1 MQKQEST
8 VLDHKGNVQLERIV
22 AGILVVIFAVVTLFP
37 LYWALRTALS
47 TQRDLF
53 ADPGNLLPVGF
64 SWASF
69 QQALGM
75 VDPKESIAAGGSGRV
90 FNFWRYL
97 GNTTFIAVCITLGQ
111 VLFSSMAAFSFS
123 RLHWKG
129 RDAMFALFLAAMMVP
144 GIVML
149 IPNYVLIYELGWMNT
164 YRAVIIPS
172 LFFSPYAIFFLRQF
186 FLGINREL
194 EEAARL
200 DGATHWEIFS
210 RHTIPMSQGPML
222 TIGIICFITA
232 WNDYLWPFLV
242 ARDES
247 VRPLTVALS
256 VFKSQTPSGTPDWP
270 GMMAGTV
277 LAAIPIV
284 VIYLVLGRRISDSLQ
299 FTGIK

>member
-1 MQKQEST
+1 MSTQSSALESSSGFRT
-8 VLDHKGNVQLERIV
+8 DRII
-22 AGILVVIFAVVTLFP
+22 ALVTIIFFAFITLFP

-47 TQRDLF
+47 TQKDLI
-53 ADPGNLLPVGF
+53 ANPGSLWPVGF

-75 VDPKESIAAGGSGRV
+75 VSREEAIAQGGSGRV

-97 GNTTFIAVCITLGQ
+97 GNTVIISSTIAVGQ
-111 VLFSSMAAFSFS
+111 ILFSSMAAFAFS
-123 RLHWKG
+123 RLQWRG
-129 RDAMFALFLAAMMVP
+129 RDVVFGIFLAAMMVP
-144 GIVML
+144 GIVLL
-149 IPNYVLIYELGWMNT
+149 IPNYVLIFELGWINT
-164 YRAVIIPS
+164 YHAVILPS
-172 LFFSPYAIFFLRQF
+172 LLFSPYAIFFLRQF

-200 DGATHWEIFS
+200 DGATHWQIYA
-210 RHTIPMSQGPML
+210 RHVVPMSQGPIL
-222 TIGIICFITA
+222 TMGIIAFVTA

-256 VFKSQTPSGTPDWP
+256 VFKSQTPQGSPDWP
-270 GMMAGTV
+270 GMMAGTL
-277 LAAIPIV
+277 LASIPIV
-284 VIYLVLGRRISDSLQ
+284 VIYLILGRRIADSLQ